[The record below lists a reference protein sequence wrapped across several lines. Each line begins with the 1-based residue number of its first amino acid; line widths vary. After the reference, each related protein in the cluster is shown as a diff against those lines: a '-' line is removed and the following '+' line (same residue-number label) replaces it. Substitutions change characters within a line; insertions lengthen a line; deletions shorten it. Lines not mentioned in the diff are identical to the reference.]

1 MNSHNRASVS
11 FYILE
16 LLIFFQ
22 AVSGL
27 FGGGALVMDPTGS
40 LLKMPLDLL
49 VPSPFSDYFIPG
61 LILFW
66 VLGVFPSVVFYGLL
80 RRKKWAWL
88 GAVVVG
94 TALII
99 WIGVEIAMIGYHV
112 EPPLQLIYG
121 VEGILLLA
129 ITQLP
134 SVQSEI
140 KSSNST
146 P

>member
-1 MNSHNRASVS
+1 
-11 FYILE
+11 
-16 LLIFFQ
+16 
-22 AVSGL
+22 
-27 FGGGALVMDPTGS
+27 
-40 LLKMPLDLL
+40 
-49 VPSPFSDYFIPG
+49 
-61 LILFW
+61 
-66 VLGVFPSVVFYGLL
+66 
-80 RRKKWAWL
+80 L